1 MENKIFKIKEKL
13 ADKLDIPRDILLN
26 MPKITVIG
34 NEEITIEN
42 HQGILKF
49 CEEFIKIKCC
59 YGNMYVNGDNLQ
71 IIFISGK
78 TIVLG
83 GKFKSVEYEGR
94 NDGK

>member
-1 MENKIFKIKEKL
+1 MKAKKKL
-13 ADKLDIPRDILLN
+13 ADKLDIPRDIILN
-26 MPKITVIG
+26 MPKIIVIG

-49 CEEFIKIKCC
+49 CEDFIKIKCC
-59 YGNMYVNGDNLQ
+59 YGYMNINGYNLQ
-71 IIFISGK
+71 ILFISGK